1 MVHDSQARGVGLL
14 DMSGR
19 PANPDTDFFTE
30 KMWDFAPWPG
40 DFAPMVSPNHPHQM
54 EFVVKLIG

>member
-1 MVHDSQARGVGLL
+1 MVHGAPLTLSLARGVGLL
-14 DMSGR
+14 DMSAR

-40 DFAPMVSPNHPHQM
+40 ARGDGIPKSS
-54 EFVVKLIG
+54 KL